1 MTGNA
6 AVQVPGGAARDKA
19 EGEEANEDV
28 KAFLDALAAL
38 VRDTVGRF
46 EETVGR
52 VTGMIMPGGS
62 RKADRDLIVTL
73 QNFDRLQQEF
83 AALGEALARY
93 AAATSRPSD
102 GEKDHR
108 QLGHEVVS
116 EICMADLKVRFLQ
129 QLRELQGDAV
139 DATADAEGEEA
150 IF

>member
-1 MTGNA
+1 MDGNTA
-6 AVQVPGGAARDKA
+6 LQMPGAAARDKA

-38 VRDTVGRF
+38 VRDTVVRF

-52 VTGMIMPGGS
+52 VTDMVMPGGC

-83 AALGEALARY
+83 AALGEALSRY
-93 AAATSRPSD
+93 ASATNRLSD
-102 GEKDHR
+102 GDTDHR

-116 EICMADLKVRFLQ
+116 SICMADLKERFLH